1 MQAKITKAILL
12 CPDTQPAISKIIKK
26 MVLQSFSFTQ
36 QAAEGDIEHTFAYQH
51 NMGRPTQQTRV
62 ILS

>member
-12 CPDTQPAISKIIKK
+12 CPDTQPAISQIIEN
-26 MVLQSFSFTQ
+26 MVLQSFSFIQ
-36 QAAEGDIEHTFAYQH
+36 QAAGGDVEDAFAYQH